1 LISTSKN
8 IDFLNPN
15 DGNLDYCMISGS
27 TNLND
32 VIDLGDQPLCD
43 SLLSNL
49 NRDIENEKFFPLKL
63 KANYELGCS
72 QLNYIVPGNEVY
84 HPDYPYRPGITKE
97 IVEHH
102 SDQAKDNI
110 KTYKIL
116 SNDLVVDIGSNDG
129 TLLKQYQKLNLRV
142 LGVEPT
148 NIADIAISDGIET
161 IKAPFDLNISN
172 KILENYGNA
181 NLITAT
187 NVFAH
192 MSQLGQVV
200 SGIQNLLSDNG
211 YFILENHYMVDILKF
226 NQYDTIYHEHI
237 RNYSLKSLI
246 YLFSIFNM
254 KVVYAEVLQRYQGSI
269 KVVISNDLNHH
280 VDPTVNKI
288 LQNEESIGLYSPKI
302 WTDFRLNVEKTK
314 KDLVSLL
321 TEIKS
326 NGKSVVGNSCPG
338 RCSTLINYCNIGT
351 DLIPYI
357 AEQPTSLKLGKF
369 LPGKHI
375 PIVNN
380 SKLSEDQPD
389 YILLLAW
396 HLKEPIIKYL
406 REKGIKSSFIV
417 PLPEVE
423 VIN

>member
-1 LISTSKN
+1 
-8 IDFLNPN
+8 
-15 DGNLDYCMISGS
+15 
-27 TNLND
+27 
-32 VIDLGDQPLCD
+32 
-43 SLLSNL
+43 
-49 NRDIENEKFFPLKL
+49 
-63 KANYELGCS
+63 
-72 QLNYIVPGNEVY
+72 
-84 HPDYPYRPGITKE
+84 
-97 IVEHH
+97 
-102 SDQAKDNI
+102 
-110 KTYKIL
+110 
-116 SNDLVVDIGSNDG
+116 
-129 TLLKQYQKLNLRV
+129 
-142 LGVEPT
+142 
-148 NIADIAISDGIET
+148 
-161 IKAPFDLNISN
+161 
-172 KILENYGNA
+172 
-181 NLITAT
+181 
-187 NVFAH
+187 

-269 KVVISNDLNHH
+269 KVVVSNDLNHH

-321 TEIKS
+321 TELKS

-338 RCSTLINYCNIGT
+338 RCSTLINFCNIGT

-380 SKLSEDQPD
+380 SKLLEDQPD

-406 REKGIKSSFIV
+406 REKGIKSSFIL